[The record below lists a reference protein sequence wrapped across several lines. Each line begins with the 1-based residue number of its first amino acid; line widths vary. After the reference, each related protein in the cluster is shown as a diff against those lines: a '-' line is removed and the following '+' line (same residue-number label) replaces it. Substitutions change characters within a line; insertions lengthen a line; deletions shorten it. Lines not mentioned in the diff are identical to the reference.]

1 MPTTFNVKMDRFY
14 HLPHNAVLVAEFN
27 FLVSKLNPET
37 KHYKTKDLQRLFLV
51 EQVRANK
58 FKDFHPKPY
67 RNFTEQDPPDK
78 DKLRSK
84 FFELENAPICP
95 SHTIQEVYNKI
106 QELGPED
113 ALGWFLQ
120 NRRDS
125 FARFVSD
132 PETNYESF
140 VMTPYTTQK
149 QWKYNWAEFVR
160 DYIQFLSYIGIIP
173 AYYKGW
179 GRENEMSGEAG
190 FVISKLGEK
199 YINGEISLPRM
210 LMGYKY
216 RNALVNLDNYPQ
228 YARKVRPFFAAL
240 QLLAKFES
248 QGVNHIERNLL
259 AGFVSCIMDEVE
271 VDEIVRRHKRQLS
284 DDANNNLQ
292 SIISVNGVFSKEIAR
307 FALTLSKFLIET
319 GLIESNRNGRFNLL
333 SISEL
338 GKQTLADE
346 PKKIAVSNDVIGQ
359 LGLTPIIGY
368 ILKHFADSVR
378 SGNNEV
384 EIARLYESSELLKS
398 IVDEA
403 TFRHLLDDLKDVAD
417 SPIEQITDGQ
427 IMLRDLNYQY
437 SINSSA
443 DFSDIYDSNFVEG
456 VPIKPHK
463 QEIVRVERSTVLD
476 GIVQRLTTAAL
487 ASDGEAY
494 ENELYGAVSNLIGNE
509 YAFQLGN
516 VGSRAQ
522 RLSDTVWKVP
532 ILFDDEQ
539 KKLLVI
545 FESKA
550 GNAINGFDERKEKDD
565 LKRTIRHFAN
575 ELTEIAGIW
584 YIVVD
589 GPHLPENQHGGFRG
603 GQSLSFEEK
612 LQDIQ
617 HTVLSVVNK
626 PVLVSAMNIHS
637 FVEYYKYLFQITR
650 QFGQTFTAFNDT
662 VVQNFWIWGSLFH
675 PVRSYSKIYNDHLM
689 VKNTLRTT
697 YAEQ

>member
-1 MPTTFNVKMDRFY
+1 MPNTFNIRMDRFY
-14 HLPHNAVLVAEFN
+14 HLPHNAVLVEEFN
-27 FLVSKLNPET
+27 FFVSKLDPAK
-37 KHYKTKDLQRLFLV
+37 KHYKAKELQKLFLI
-51 EQVRANK
+51 EQVRGNR

-67 RNFTEQDPPDK
+67 RNFTEIDPPDK
-78 DKLRSK
+78 EKLQTK
-84 FFELENAPICP
+84 FFELENAPLCP
-95 SHTIQEVYNKI
+95 PHTIQAVYDKI
-106 QELGPED
+106 QELGPDD
-113 ALGWFLQ
+113 ALDWFLQ
-120 NRRDS
+120 NRKDAYS
-125 FARFVSD
+125 RFVSD
-132 PETNYESF
+132 PEGHYDEF

-149 QWKYNWAEFVR
+149 EWKYNWAEFVR

-190 FVISKLGEK
+190 FVVSKLGET
-199 YINGEISLPRM
+199 YINGEIGLPRM

-228 YARKVRPFFAAL
+228 YARKVRPFFVAL
-240 QLLAKFES
+240 QLLSKFKAE
-248 QGVNHIERNLL
+248 GVNHIERNLL
-259 AGFVSCIMDEVE
+259 AGFVSCILDESEIEE
-271 VDEIVRRHKRQLS
+271 VVRRYKRQLQ
-284 DDANNNLQ
+284 DDARNNLQ
-292 SIISVNGVFSKEIAR
+292 NVVRVSVVFTKEIGR

-319 GLIESNRNGRFNLL
+319 GLVETTRSGRFTML
-333 SISEL
+333 STTQL
-338 GKQTLADE
+338 GETTLAEE
-346 PKKIAVSNDVIGQ
+346 PKKIAVSNDVIGE
-359 LGLTPIIGY
+359 LRLTPIIGY

-378 SGNNEV
+378 AGHNEV
-384 EIARLYESSELLKS
+384 PISELYESSELLKS
-398 IVDEA
+398 LVDEPA
-403 TFRHLLDDLKDVAD
+403 FRQLLDDIRALSD
-417 SPIEQITDGQ
+417 SPIQRIADGSIILQ
-427 IMLRDLNYQY
+427 DLNYQY
-437 SINSSA
+437 GINSSA

-463 QEIVRVERSTVLD
+463 QEIVRVERSSALD
-476 GIVQRLTTAAL
+476 EIVSKLSAAAL
-487 ASDGEAY
+487 ASDGDAY
-494 ENELYGAVSNLIGNE
+494 ENELYNAISNLIGKE

-516 VGSRAQ
+516 IGSRAQ

-550 GNAINGFDERKEKDD
+550 GNAINSFDERKEKDD
-565 LKRTIRHFAN
+565 LKRTIRYFAN
-575 ELTEIAGIW
+575 ELTEVAGIW
-584 YIVVD
+584 YVVVD
-589 GPHLPENQHGGFRG
+589 GAHLPENRHGGFRG

-697 YAEQ
+697 YAE